1 MISIPLGEYEY
12 SAFHKEPYNA
22 FFLKPEALES
32 PWIVKWVKDR
42 LVLHAAE
49 EWSIRE

>member
-1 MISIPLGEYEY
+1 MSILH
-12 SAFHKEPYNA
+12 FIKEPYNA
-22 FFLKPEALES
+22 IFFLKPEDLES